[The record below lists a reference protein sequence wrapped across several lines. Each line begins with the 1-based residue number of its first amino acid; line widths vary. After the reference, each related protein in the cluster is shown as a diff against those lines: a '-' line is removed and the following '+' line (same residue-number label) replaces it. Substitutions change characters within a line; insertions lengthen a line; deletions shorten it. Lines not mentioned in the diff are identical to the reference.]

1 MTHTG
6 SRFYHR
12 DSGIPTDKINQS
24 FSPAGNQQVHIPPCI
39 QQLGSRLTVGRKQ
52 DNQIG
57 IQPLLYQYRMNDRHD
72 SPVGTVGIASPFQ
85 QASISRLETER
96 EDIQRDVGSCFVYNT
111 DNAERHT
118 DLRQLH
124 AVGTER
130 FAQYPSYR
138 RRKPR
143 HTANAFSNAVDTFR
157 RQLQPVILR
166 VRLIHPCQVLGILR
180 QYLSGLRFRG
190 IRHGT
195 QYFIYLFLPTKSQ
208 TLAGFPHLLKS
219 ICQFS
224 HCSQID

>member
-1 MTHTG
+1 MPLGRSVSLNTLPTGDG
-6 SRFYHR
+6 SR
-12 DSGIPTDKINQS
+12 
-24 FSPAGNQQVHIPPCI
+24 V
-39 QQLGSRLTVGRKQ
+39 RLR
-52 DNQIG
+52 I
-57 IQPLLYQYRMNDRHD
+57 
-72 SPVGTVGIASPFQ
+72 
-85 QASISRLETER
+85 
-96 EDIQRDVGSCFVYNT
+96 
-111 DNAERHT
+111 
-118 DLRQLH
+118 
-124 AVGTER
+124 
-130 FAQYPSYR
+130 
-138 RRKPR
+138 
-143 HTANAFSNAVDTFR
+143 FSNAVDTFR